1 MKDSEIL
8 VGFAEKE
15 IKLRVKPTVLIK
27 LNKFSINQVVKIR
40 DDRQTIRAI
49 EKEFEIVS
57 KNLNTTKV

>member
-1 MKDSEIL
+1 VKDSEIL

-15 IKLRVKPTVLIK
+15 IKLRVKPTALIK